1 MTSVNCFDFDE
12 LCQRTSVPGETLVTI
27 VEHGII
33 TPINSAAPRWQFDIS
48 TVWVVRRA
56 VRLQRELELDWQGA
70 ALALELL
77 DENQRLRDENER
89 LRQRLLRFVAAL

>member
-12 LCQRTSVPGETLVTI
+12 LCLRTSVPGETLITI

-33 TPINSAAPRWQFDIS
+33 TPINTAAPRWQFDIS
-48 TVWVVRRA
+48 TVWVVRRV

-89 LRQRLLRFVAAL
+89 LQQRLLRFVEAL